1 MSKKK
6 DQEEVSEGSQH
17 VSASA
22 AQANAGEIRKDTAKP
37 SAGVPPQ
44 KATTADAV
52 MGEGMPAA
60 DAQTEGPCASAED
73 RITALERETADL
85 KDKLLRKQADFENF
99 RKRMLR
105 EREDASRYAN
115 AALLSDIIGLIDDF
129 ERAIRS
135 TEESS
140 DFGTFLQGVTMI
152 EKQFVEMLESRWGLK
167 RFTSVGEGFD
177 PNKHEAVLRVEGPAD
192 GKPTVVEDYQ
202 KGYYLHERVL
212 RPARV
217 KVMVPA
223 VEAAPPQGGKSD
235 RGQDG
240 QDETAR
246 TGS

>member
-1 MSKKK
+1 MQIRPARQPGK
-6 DQEEVSEGSQH
+6 GG
-17 VSASA
+17 
-22 AQANAGEIRKDTAKP
+22 AQA
-37 SAGVPPQ
+37 
-44 KATTADAV
+44 
-52 MGEGMPAA
+52 
-60 DAQTEGPCASAED
+60 EGPCASAED
-73 RITALERETADL
+73 RITALEAEVADL

-99 RKRMLR
+99 RKRMIR
-105 EREDASRYAN
+105 EREEASRYAN
-115 AALLSDIIGLIDDF
+115 AALLTDIIGLIDDF

-135 TEESS
+135 AEESR
-140 DFGTFLQGVTMI
+140 DFPSFLQGVSMI

-223 VEAAPPQGGKSD
+223 SEATRPARAPPRRTRRVPRERAGTHAKGFED
-235 RGQDG
+235 RAKDG
-240 QDETAR
+240 RDETAR
-246 TGS
+246 TDA